1 MKVTRHQAVQVHP
14 VPDKIQNPQGP
25 FPKELFRESEIISDY
40 EPSFAEDGGTLLQV
54 VRRKITLIHPR
65 YYAAGLALLGLWRM
79 KPKVMCVN
87 NG

>member
-25 FPKELFRESEIISDY
+25 F
-40 EPSFAEDGGTLLQV
+40 
-54 VRRKITLIHPR
+54 HPR

-79 KPKVMCVN
+79 RPKVMCVN